1 MVSSAVVVNGVV
13 DIVLLRKDAVV
24 TGTLVDSEGLRHFA
38 EGASKRFALRLT
50 LRVRYGRRSFP
61 PLAEVA
67 FSRKRYSF
75 FQTLIHSKPKE
86 PQCQALT

>member
-50 LRVRYGRRSFP
+50 LRVRSFP